1 MLQLV
6 GESSIFISGL
16 KYLHIQFLMSTE
28 KTCWVW
34 KDTWNKSSWRRLWS
48 DEKDIP
54 LFCHFLVT
62 CSCSM
67 VRMSTGHYEGALH
80 LRWKPRSVT
89 MACKTPQYLAPPSPF
104 NPILPTLSYSL
115 LSKPPSCPWKTS
127 RPQMQA
133 ETECI
138 VYEHFYHQ
146 VPATLNMLVI
156 KILLTLKIF
165 CWSRF

>member
-1 MLQLV
+1 MLQMV

-54 LFCHFLVT
+54 LFCFLVT
-62 CSCSM
+62 WSCSM
-67 VRMSTGHYEGALH
+67 VRMSTRHYDGALH
-80 LRWKPRSVT
+80 LRWKPCSVT
-89 MACKTPQYLAPPSPF
+89 MACTAPQYLAPPSPF
-104 NPILPTLSYSL
+104 NPILPTSL
-115 LSKPPSCPWKTS
+115 TALQAAILLLENQPSPDAS
-127 RPQMQA
+127 RS
-133 ETECI
+133 I
-138 VYEHFYHQ
+138 VYEHFYLH